1 MTNRTPQIT
10 RHWILACVLGLLPL
24 AKPIMAATD
33 QELVAAIAA
42 LQSVANEGQHHAE
55 AQQAWQKLRQA
66 EAVQLPVLLQGLKPK
81 APLGN
86 NWLRAAIDAVAEQTL
101 AAGRPLPKEQL
112 EAFVRDRDRVPQA
125 RRLAYEW
132 LIKADPSAE
141 ERLIPG
147 MVDDPSL
154 ELRRD
159 AVARLLKQAE
169 QSATDS
175 KNDAA
180 QQTFQAALV
189 AARDQDQIEAAAAGL
204 EKLGVKVDLPRHYGF
219 ITDWQIIGPFDNRN
233 KVGFDAIYAPE
244 KEIKPDGS
252 YPGKEVQVS
261 WKAYHTD
268 DKFGLVDLN
277 QGLGKNM
284 GAVGYAYA
292 EFYSDTDRPADIRL
306 GCINANKVW
315 FNGQPIIANHVYHAG
330 TAIDQYVAQVE
341 LKSGKNTI
349 LVKCLQNEQTESW
362 AQDWRF
368 QLRVCDAIG
377 TAILS
382 QKE

>member
-24 AKPIMAATD
+24 AKPVLAATD

-244 KEIKPDGS
+244 KEFKSDGS
-252 YPGKEVQVS
+252 YPGKDVQVS

-330 TAIDQYVAQVE
+330 TAIDQYVAQVQ